1 MRHNYDRHPSVADSV
16 VTQDTFN
23 DRAPRPLNTHHL
35 RNSLGRI
42 GVVDI
47 GYSEWNED
55 GRIRGLHRTHAI
67 SHRSYYYLKAC
78 TFVRAKKKK
87 HFHLFIF
94 ASSSF
99 QESSLPSTRTEKRS
113 CSWTGTW
120 RKPGNNK
127 EDDGNDDEGVATSFF
142 FNDME

>member
-87 HFHLFIF
+87 TLSLVHFRFILV
-94 ASSSF
+94 SGVVITLDKDGEEIV
-99 QESSLPSTRTEKRS
+99 QLDGHMEKAGQQQRRR
-113 CSWTGTW
+113 WQ
-120 RKPGNNK
+120 R
-127 EDDGNDDEGVATSFF
+127 
-142 FNDME
+142 